1 MAPARK
7 RANGEGSIYKRSDGR
22 YVGSAF
28 VPVAGGGRR
37 RRSVYG
43 RTRQE
48 AREALDELLRD
59 AKAGVRRPL
68 KRQTLGEYLDYWLEQ
83 VVKPERRP
91 STYAGYETMVR
102 VHIKP
107 LLGKKKLDE
116 VGPAEVR
123 HLLAVLREKQTSG
136 HGGGPRALSHRMV
149 QFAHAVL
156 RNALSNAV
164 REELVSR
171 NAAKLVKMS
180 NPEYDVGV
188 GLDPIAARALLKH
201 IADDRLFALYLCAI
215 VLGMRRG
222 ELLGLTWDAVDLDGH
237 RLAVRQSLSWV
248 HGRAVLMPPKT
259 RASRRVIPLPDVV
272 VTVLLDRRKSQDD
285 ERLAAGEGWEDT
297 GFVFTTRRGGAMSPY
312 TLGKYWREIR
322 EAAGLGTLRF
332 HDLRHTAVSLLLAL
346 GVPPHVVREIAGHSD
361 IKVTMTVYAHGNLS
375 EKTMALSRLGNALA
389 ESTSIGM
396 QSSHLSQLDSPASAA
411 EAPRI
416 VD

>member
-1 MAPARK
+1 MPAGKK
-7 RANGEGSIYKRSDGR
+7 RANGEGSIYKRADGR
-22 YVGSAF
+22 FVGSAV

-37 RRSVYG
+37 RRYVY
-43 RTRQE
+43 RDTRAD
-48 AREALDELLRD
+48 AREALDDLLRD

-68 KRQTLGEYLDYWLEQ
+68 KRQTLGDYLDYWLEE

-91 STYAGYETMVR
+91 TTYAGYETMVR

-107 LLGKKKLDE
+107 VLGKEKLDE

-123 HLLAVLREKQTSG
+123 KLLAVLRDKETTG
-136 HGGGPRALSHRMV
+136 RGGGPRRLSHRMV

-180 NPEYDVGV
+180 NPEYDVGA

-237 RLAVRQSLSWV
+237 RLVVRQSLSWV
-248 HGRAVLMPPKT
+248 KGRAVLLPPKT
-259 RASRRVIPLPDVV
+259 RASRRVIPLPEVV
-272 VTVLLDRRKSQDD
+272 VTALRDHAKTQED
-285 ERLAAGEGWEDT
+285 EKLAAGEVWEDT
-297 GFVFTTRRGGAMSPY
+297 GFVFTTRRGAAMSPY
-312 TLGKYWREIR
+312 TLGKYWRDLR
-322 EAAGLGTLRF
+322 DAAGLGTLRF

-361 IKVTMTVYAHGNLS
+361 IKVTMTVYAHGNIG
-375 EKTMALSRLGNALA
+375 EKSAALNRLGEAL
-389 ESTSIGM
+389 TSATTVRPLRNIH
-396 QSSHLSQLDSPASAA
+396 SSRDN
-411 EAPRI
+411 
-416 VD
+416 